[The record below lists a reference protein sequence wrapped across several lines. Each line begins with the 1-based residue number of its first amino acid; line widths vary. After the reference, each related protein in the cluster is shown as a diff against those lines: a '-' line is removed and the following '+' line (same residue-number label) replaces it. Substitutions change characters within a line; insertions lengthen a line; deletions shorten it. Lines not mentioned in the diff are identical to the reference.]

1 MMPNGTPWHR
11 AELLPNN
18 KFFLVD
24 SGVTISCPIAMKE
37 LPPSIMDIP
46 PQVLKARLPI
56 EPPKGA
62 ASFDSGTIEKLTQL
76 VCSQKPSEMTC
87 QVIGTSGDTLYLDLL
102 TPNSE
107 RAATLLEKQQ
117 LLVSTLKS
125 VFISHIDIPLTLY
138 VQVNHEM
145 VTWVQEQLEKPLQQL
160 NKVTVG
166 QICASEFDGCKYRAE
181 VLNQKRVRFIDYG
194 NEEDASTWWQL
205 DPELA
210 AIPPLC
216 QIRYVKG
223 TESLSEEVNTAL
235 EDLFDF
241 EKEYVAVFEGE
252 DGIVLFDDCQD
263 LVDVAKKSAE
273 SNNNEDLQSLHETV
287 KVEEVKVEPE
297 LEVAESEEPVVDSK
311 VEEEVIEIV
320 ETLAE
325 LEVEEVEEGEI
336 PASDLDETITS
347 THEVEPVLEPN
358 VEEPEVIVEE
368 PEVIFVEEIKMIVK
382 EPELIVEEIK
392 EIVKEPKKTV
402 KKAKQPAGDTE
413 FRPYYVSSFNSTLEF
428 YVQPDR
434 DAVEKLSEELSQQ
447 PDFPLADL
455 AQDEMCAALSNHDG
469 KWGRAQI
476 LSLRPPC
483 GWFFDSGR
491 ESQIRSF
498 KLLDKKHRYI
508 DLLAKR
514 CELKDS
520 LTDVVF
526 KEGQWIEAKI
536 DEDGK
541 VELKKE
547 LHWRKVVVTHYE
559 SHSEFYVRPAE
570 DDPKYD

>member
-1 MMPNGTPWHR
+1 
-11 AELLPNN
+11 
-18 KFFLVD
+18 
-24 SGVTISCPIAMKE
+24 
-37 LPPSIMDIP
+37 
-46 PQVLKARLPI
+46 
-56 EPPKGA
+56 
-62 ASFDSGTIEKLTQL
+62 
-76 VCSQKPSEMTC
+76 
-87 QVIGTSGDTLYLDLL
+87 
-102 TPNSE
+102 
-107 RAATLLEKQQ
+107 
-117 LLVSTLKS
+117 
-125 VFISHIDIPLTLY
+125 
-138 VQVNHEM
+138 
-145 VTWVQEQLEKPLQQL
+145 
-160 NKVTVG
+160 
-166 QICASEFDGCKYRAE
+166 
-181 VLNQKRVRFIDYG
+181 
-194 NEEDASTWWQL
+194 
-205 DPELA
+205 
-210 AIPPLC
+210 
-216 QIRYVKG
+216 
-223 TESLSEEVNTAL
+223 
-235 EDLFDF
+235 
-241 EKEYVAVFEGE
+241 
-252 DGIVLFDDCQD
+252 
-263 LVDVAKKSAE
+263 
-273 SNNNEDLQSLHETV
+273 
-287 KVEEVKVEPE
+287 VEPE